1 MSAGRERLDL
11 VLVERGLAPTRAK
24 AQAYVLAGLVTTDGR
39 RLDKPGILVE
49 RDAPLTVAAGRR
61 FVGRGA
67 AKLGPALARFGID
80 VRERDALDVG
90 ASTGGFTQILL
101 EAGARSVI
109 ALDVGRG
116 QLDWSLRNDPRVTVL
131 EGINARRL
139 RPGDLPSTP
148 SLAVIDVS
156 FIALAQVLPAVCLCL
171 TSEPDVVALVK
182 PQFEVGRGRVGK
194 GGIVR
199 DPAAWEEVLSQLLA
213 WSGDAGLGPQG
224 VARSELPGAEGN
236 VEFFLWL
243 RPGTPAKEPAA
254 LQAQRDEAVH
264 GRPPTPR

>member
-1 MSAGRERLDL
+1 MSAGRARLDL
-11 VLVERGLAPTRAK
+11 LLVERGLAPTRAK
-24 AQAYVLAGLVTTDGR
+24 AQAYVLAGLVESQGR
-39 RLDKPGILVE
+39 RLDKPGVLVA
-49 RDAPLTVAAGRR
+49 RDAPLKIAEGRR

-67 AKLGPALARFGID
+67 GKLGPALARFGVD
-80 VRERDALDVG
+80 ARGRDALDVG

-101 EAGARSVI
+101 EAGALRVI
-109 ALDVGRG
+109 ALDVGKG

-131 EGINARRL
+131 EGINARHL
-139 RPGDLPSTP
+139 RPGDLPWTP
-148 SLAVIDVS
+148 SLAVVDVS

-171 TSEPDVVALVK
+171 TPEPDVVALVK

-199 DPAAWEEVLSQLLA
+199 DPADWDDVLRHLVA
-213 WSGDAGLGPQG
+213 WSRDAGLGPQG

-243 RPGTPAKEPAA
+243 RPGTPGREPAA
-254 LQAQRDEAVH
+254 LDAERDEAVH